1 MTDSA
6 PRIPLWLK
14 VAWTVWLCAY
24 IPVYVHGWGPQ
35 AFLWFCN
42 VCNLVVAAA
51 LWTESP
57 LLFSW
62 QAVSVLAVQIGWC
75 VDLASRLVFG
85 FHPLH
90 STEYMFDPKWPLYLR
105 LFSLFHAVMPVLL
118 LWALRRFG
126 FDRRAILVQVAAS
139 TVMLPVS
146 WLLGPGEY
154 RNINWTW
161 APFGREQTW
170 MPPFAYLLV
179 AMVAYPV
186 LLWLPTHVAL
196 ALIFRRVERK
206 AP

>member
-1 MTDSA
+1 
-6 PRIPLWLK
+6 
-14 VAWTVWLCAY
+14 
-24 IPVYVHGWGPQ
+24 
-35 AFLWFCN
+35 
-42 VCNLVVAAA
+42 
-51 LWTESP
+51 
-57 LLFSW
+57 
-62 QAVSVLAVQIGWC
+62 
-75 VDLASRLVFG
+75 
-85 FHPLH
+85 
-90 STEYMFDPKWPLYLR
+90 LR

-118 LWALRRFG
+118 IWALRRFG

-179 AMVAYPV
+179 AMVAYPA
-186 LLWLPTHVAL
+186 LLWLPTHAVL
-196 ALIFRRVERK
+196 ALVFRRPEARNTNVTK